1 MVTWKTILSHLPS
14 GRVLDVATGNGGF
27 VHCLLE
33 GLSASTEIIGIDT
46 TVQAASAFAAAFAVV
61 RKEHPTVRYR
71 EMDATCLEFESE
83 SFDLVCVSNSLHH
96 FEKPEGVLAE
106 MKRVL
111 RPGGWLLVS
120 EMVRDGQTEPQ
131 QTHVE
136 LHHWW
141 AAIDRAMGLVHNETY
156 PRRALIALV
165 DALDLEGLVVHDR
178 SETDQDPRDPEV
190 VAALEPV
197 IDRYL
202 VRAAGHPELLRQ
214 GEWLRQRLRDIGF
227 QNAAS
232 VVVMGRKGDGHSEDQ
247 GVDTVA
253 REQ

>member
-1 MVTWKTILSHLPS
+1 MVTWKTILSHVPS
-14 GRVLDVATGNGGF
+14 GRVLDVATGSGGF
-27 VHCLLE
+27 VAVLVE
-33 GLSASTEIIGIDT
+33 GLAEYTEIVGIDKHS
-46 TVQAASAFAAAFAVV
+46 SALAVFTAAFQNTPAV
-61 RKEHPTVRYR
+61 RFQ
-71 EMDATCLEFESE
+71 EMDATCLEFEPE

-136 LHHWW
+136 MHHWW
-141 AAIDRAMGLVHNETY
+141 ATIDRAMGLVHNETY
-156 PRRALIALV
+156 PRQALIALV
-165 DALDLEGLVVHDR
+165 NALDLEGLVVHDR

-190 VAALEPV
+190 VAALESV

-202 VRAAGHPELLRQ
+202 VRAAGHPELVRQ

-232 VVVMGRKGDGHSEDQ
+232 VVVMGRKGDGHAEDQ
-247 GVDTVA
+247 RVDTMT